1 MSRVEEVVVI
11 ATGGTISM
19 KEPTKGAGATPSLA
33 GKELVSNLQS
43 LEENRIKISIKEYA
57 ALPSAFF
64 AMENLWELAEIIRQ
78 MHDKDQRRAF
88 VVTMGTDILEEFVY
102 FLDLLKPDGA
112 AVVVTGA
119 MRSASQIGY
128 EGEANL
134 HHAILCAASPGV
146 AGAGAL
152 LVMNEEIHGAREVQK
167 THATNPAT
175 FASPGWGPLGWMVE
189 GKAMFRR
196 LPVNRRRI
204 AGRPPFP
211 NIQLVR
217 CTAGMD
223 TSFIDYCLSA
233 DVDGLV
239 VEAFGV
245 GHVSPEVARSISR
258 VIEAGV
264 AVVVT
269 TRCHTGSALEQTYGF
284 EGSES
289 DLLHRGVTMAKGIT
303 GPKARIKLILA
314 LSADGGREELTDLFN
329 LDGMGIPDLQ

>member
-19 KEPTKGAGATPSLA
+19 KEPAQGAGATPSLA
-33 GKELVSNLQS
+33 GKELVSHLQS
-43 LEENRIKISIKEYA
+43 LEENRLKISIKEYA
-57 ALPSAFF
+57 ALPSAYFSL
-64 AMENLWELAEIIRQ
+64 ENLWELAEIIRQ
-78 MHDKDQRRAF
+78 MHDEDQRRAF
-88 VVTMGTDILEEFVY
+88 VITMGTDILEEFIY
-102 FLDLLKPDGA
+102 FIDLLKPDGA

-119 MRSASQIGY
+119 MRSASQLGY

-134 HHAILCAASPGV
+134 HHAILCAASPRV
-146 AGAGAL
+146 ARAGAL

-196 LPVNRRRI
+196 LPVNRKRI
-204 AGRPPFP
+204 PGRPPFP

-223 TSFIDYCLSA
+223 SSFIDYCLA
-233 DVDGLV
+233 AEVDGLV

-245 GHVSPEVARSISR
+245 GHVSPEVARAISR
-258 VIEAGV
+258 TIEGGV

-269 TRCHTGSALEQTYGF
+269 TRCQTGSVLEHTYGF

-289 DLLHRGVTMAKGIT
+289 DLLRRGVIMARAIT

-314 LSADGGREELTDLFN
+314 LSVDGSKEELTELFN
-329 LDGMGIPDLQ
+329 ADGMGIPDLK

>member
-19 KEPTKGAGATPSLA
+19 KESSHGAGATPSLA
-33 GKELVSNLQS
+33 GKELVSHLQR
-43 LEENRIKISIKEYA
+43 LEENRFNISIKEYA
-57 ALPSAFF
+57 TLPSAYFSV
-64 AMENLWELAEIIRQ
+64 ENLWELAEIVRQ
-78 MHDKDQRRAF
+78 MHDEDQRRAF
-88 VVTMGTDILEEFVY
+88 VITMGTDILEEFVY
-102 FLDLLKPDGA
+102 FIDLIKPDGA

-146 AGAGAL
+146 ARAGAL

-175 FASPGWGPLGWMVE
+175 FASPGWGPLGWLVE

-196 LPVNRRRI
+196 LPVNRSRI
-204 AGRPPFP
+204 SGRPPFP

-223 TSFIDYCLSA
+223 SSFIDYCLSSG
-233 DVDGLV
+233 VDGLV

-245 GHVSPEVARSISR
+245 GHVSPEVARAISR
-258 VIEAGV
+258 VIEAGIT
-264 AVVVT
+264 VVVT

-289 DLLHRGVTMAKGIT
+289 DLLRRGVTMARGIT

-314 LSADGGREELTDLFN
+314 LSSDCGSEELAELFN
-329 LDGMGIPDLQ
+329 EDGMGIPAPQ